1 MERRYGERMMRK
13 ASKNLDE
20 LLGRGE
26 LVKMMEEYT
35 VPMLVEMTERKLIGV
50 LESKQL
56 GFLDYSCIANAVW
69 SEKKFLSHQQHTK
82 QRAPHMLVSQ
92 GFFFPKALNNTIED

>member
-1 MERRYGERMMRK
+1 MERWYDERMMRK

-56 GFLDYSCIANAVW
+56 GFLDYSCIATAVW

-82 QRAPHMLVSQ
+82 QRAPRMLFSR
-92 GFFFPKALNNTIED
+92 GFFPPKALNNTIED